1 MSAAMQPPQKQ
12 KQAADGDIAVERLGR
27 DLAALLGPDWHGLRY
42 GIAVSGGPDSMAL
55 LWLMA
60 SLLPGQVA
68 AATVDHGLRAGSGDE
83 ARMVAGFCDRE
94 HIPHMILRPA
104 SPIRGSL
111 QAAARAE
118 RYRLLEQ
125 WRAERGLDHIV
136 TAHHAD
142 DQLETVVMRL
152 NRASGVGGLAAI
164 RARNGAVLRP
174 LLHWRRHE
182 LTAIALDNDLPFV
195 EDPSNSDSRFDRA
208 RLRHALQSQS
218 ILDAEAAAR
227 SARWLAEADD
237 AIDWA
242 ARRLIAGW
250 PDVADIAVIRDKAY
264 PAELFRRIVALRLR
278 ANDPTLALRGTA
290 LGGVIDAMRAGRRA
304 MVGALL
310 FDAVPATGAVSDR
323 DGAIWRISR
332 APRRKGPKKD

>member
-1 MSAAMQPPQKQ
+1 MQPPQKQ
-12 KQAADGDIAVERLGR
+12 KQAADGDVAVERLGG
-27 DLAALLGPDWHGLRY
+27 DLASLLGADWQALQY
-42 GIAVSGGPDSMAL
+42 GIAVSGGPDSMTL

-60 SLLPGQVA
+60 SLLPGQVS

-94 HIPHMILRPA
+94 HVPHMILRPA

-182 LTAIALDNDLPFV
+182 LTGLALDKDLPFV
-195 EDPSNSDSRFDRA
+195 DDPSNSDHRFDRA
-208 RLRHALQSQS
+208 RLRQALQSQS
-218 ILDAEAAAR
+218 VIDPGAAAR

-237 AIDWA
+237 ALDWA
-242 ARRLIAGW
+242 AARLIAGW
-250 PDVADIAVIRDKAY
+250 PDAADTGLIRDEAY
-264 PAELFRRIVALRLR
+264 PPEIFRRIVARRLR
-278 ANDPTLALRGTA
+278 ANDANLSSRALRGA
-290 LGGVIDAMRAGRRA
+290 SLDGVIAAMRGGRRA

-310 FDAVPATGAVSDR
+310 IDSLPGR
-323 DGAIWRISR
+323 DGASVSALWRISH
-332 APRRKGPKKD
+332 APRRKSPKKD

>member
-1 MSAAMQPPQKQ
+1 MPPPQKQ
-12 KQAADGDIAVERLGR
+12 KQAADASTAVERLGR
-27 DLAALLGPDWHGLRY
+27 DLASLLGADWQGRRF

-55 LWLMA
+55 LWLTA
-60 SLLPGQVA
+60 SLLPGQVS
-68 AATVDHGLRAGSGDE
+68 AATVDHGLRPGSDEE
-83 ARMVAGFCDRE
+83 ARMVASFCARE
-94 HIPHMILRPA
+94 HIPHRTLRPPQ
-104 SPIRGSL
+104 PIRGSL

-118 RYRLLEQ
+118 RYRLLEE
-125 WRAERGLDHIV
+125 WRQAHGIDHIV

-142 DQLETVVMRL
+142 DQLETIVMRL

-174 LLHWRRHE
+174 LLQWRRSA

-208 RLRHALQSQS
+208 RLRRALQSQS
-218 ILDAEAAAR
+218 VLDAEAAAR
-227 SARWLAEADD
+227 SARWLAEADE

-242 ARRLIAGW
+242 ARRLIASW
-250 PDVADIAVIRDKAY
+250 PDAADIAVIRDAAY

-278 ANDPTLALRGTA
+278 ANDPQLALRGAA
-290 LGGVIDAMRAGRRA
+290 LGGVIDAMRGGRRA

-310 FDAVPATGAVSDR
+310 IDALPGDALPDQT
-323 DGAIWRISR
+323 GAIWRISR
-332 APRRKGPKKD
+332 APRRKDPKKG